1 MGNIRRG
8 IVTFTKAQCS
18 ASVATVA
25 DFALT
30 IVLAKFCHMW
40 YADATLLGA
49 IFGGIV
55 NCSIN
60 YRWVF
65 HALDMKKKYVA
76 LRYLLVWIGSIALN
90 TYGTYA
96 LTEASGMNFVLSKAI
111 VAVAVAVIWNYQMQ
125 RVFVF
130 HANRQKE

>member
-1 MGNIRRG
+1 MRNA
-8 IVTFTKAQCS
+8 VTTFCKAQFS
-18 ASVATVA
+18 AWIATCVDFSVS
-25 DFALT
+25 L
-30 IVLAKFCHMW
+30 VLARVCGLW
-40 YADATLLGA
+40 YAYATFLGA
-49 IFGGIV
+49 VSGGV
-55 NCSIN
+55 TNCFIN

-65 HALDMKKKYVA
+65 HALGMKKKYVA

>member
-49 IFGGIV
+49 IFGGTITFKFDRIRLEEIP
-55 NCSIN
+55 NGTACS
-60 YRWVF
+60 
-65 HALDMKKKYVA
+65 LDGK
-76 LRYLLVWIGSIALN
+76 GC
-90 TYGTYA
+90 
-96 LTEASGMNFVLSKAI
+96 
-111 VAVAVAVIWNYQMQ
+111 
-125 RVFVF
+125 
-130 HANRQKE
+130 

>member
-1 MGNIRRG
+1 
-8 IVTFTKAQCS
+8 
-18 ASVATVA
+18 
-25 DFALT
+25 
-30 IVLAKFCHMW
+30 MW

-65 HALDMKKKYVA
+65 HALGMKKKYVA

-96 LTEASGMNFVLSKAI
+96 LTETSGMNFVLSKAI